1 MNSLIK
7 KNLLLVFLSVTM
19 IAHVKAQFKK
29 GDDVVVSFQSS
40 VYYGSQTNDL
50 SVQLSTD
57 FNGKSD
63 FESLKSAKWE
73 DITSLF
79 TYSES
84 KEITPSEEK
93 SISKYVQEGKPLFIA
108 FKYTG
113 KASAK
118 PSQRMW
124 IIKSLTAKKAGKKLK
139 TSDVMFINNPEN
151 GDNVGWEIW
160 GQGNAFRFRS
170 QMTKQASE
178 SWAVLEIKP

>member
-1 MNSLIK
+1 MNRLI
-7 KNLLLVFLSVTM
+7 NRIALFSFLLSMTLSNVN
-19 IAHVKAQFKK
+19 AQFKK
-29 GDDVVVSFQSS
+29 GEDVTLSFISS
-40 VYYGSQTNDL
+40 VYYGSQKNDL
-50 SVQLSTD
+50 SVHLSTD

-84 KEITPSEEK
+84 KELTPSEEK

-124 IIKSLTAKKAGKKLK
+124 IIKSFAAKKAGKKLK
-139 TSDVMFINNPEN
+139 TSDIMFINSPEN
-151 GDNVGWEIW
+151 GENVGWEIW

>member
-7 KNLLLVFLSVTM
+7 KNILLVFLLVTI
-19 IAHVKAQFKK
+19 IASVKAQFKK
-29 GDDVVVSFQSS
+29 GDDVLISFQNS

-50 SVQLSTD
+50 SVLLSTD

-63 FESLKSAKWE
+63 FASLKSAKWE
-73 DITSLF
+73 DLTSLF
-79 TYSES
+79 EYTDS
-84 KEITPSEEK
+84 KEIKHSGEK
-93 SISKYVQEGKPLFIA
+93 SLSKYLQEGKPLFIA

-113 KASAK
+113 KESAK

-124 IIKSLTAKKAGKKLK
+124 IIKSFMVKKGGKKLQ

-151 GDNVGWEIW
+151 DENVGWELW
-160 GQGNAFRFRS
+160 GQGSTFRFRS
-170 QMTKQASE
+170 NMTKKASE

>member
-19 IAHVKAQFKK
+19 IATVNAQFKK
-29 GDDVVVSFQSS
+29 GDDVIVSFQSS

-50 SVQLSTD
+50 SVQISTD

-63 FESLKSAKWE
+63 FAALKSAKWE
-73 DITSLF
+73 DVTSLF
-79 TYSES
+79 EYTDS
-84 KEITPSEEK
+84 KEVKSSGEK
-93 SISKYVQEGKPLFIA
+93 SLSKYIQEGKSLFIA

-124 IIKSLTAKKAGKKLK
+124 IIKSFIAKKAGKKLQ
-139 TSDVMFINNPEN
+139 TSDIMFINNPEN
-151 GDNVGWEIW
+151 DENVSWEIW
-160 GQGNAFRFRS
+160 GQGAFRFRS
-170 QMTKQASE
+170 QMTKKASE